1 MDKNG
6 YPLYRRR
13 NNGHKVEKSGVQLDN
28 QWVVPH
34 NCGITRKNHCHI
46 NTECCVSIRS
56 VKYIHKYVYKGPD
69 WATLEIGDK
78 HNVDEISQYLDARW
92 IGSSEAVWH
101 ILLNHMHEESP
112 PVCCLQ
118 VG

>member
-1 MDKNG
+1 M
-6 YPLYRRR
+6 
-13 NNGHKVEKSGVQLDN
+13 QLDN

-34 NCGITRKNHCHI
+34 NCGITCKNHCHI

-69 WATLEIGDK
+69 QATLEIGDK
-78 HNVDEISQYLDARW
+78 HNVDEISQNLDACW
-92 IGSSEAVWH
+92 IGSSEAVWR

-112 PVCCLQ
+112 PVCRLQ